1 MIQNREMT
9 MDDYLAM
16 LRRRMWVILLP
27 SLLAPLVGFA
37 VSYAFAPKYTSKSTV
52 LIEQQKVPEGY
63 VKPVVTEDLAQ
74 RITRLEQR
82 ALSAEELRPVI
93 EKVKLS
99 EGNAADISMQQIREG
114 INIQAVQTAVKD
126 EGGGRGDVPGF
137 DVSFSG
143 TSPKGAQLVCSEI
156 TNVIIRENFADR
168 EQAARE
174 TTEFLGRQAEDA
186 KRRLDELDSKLAAFK
201 GHYMG
206 QLPEDSEKNL
216 QLLMGMN
223 QQLEAN
229 TQTMNRAQQDKAY
242 AESLLAQQL
251 AAWNSTATDS
261 ADPKVLQKQM
271 SDLQSQ
277 LLQLRSRYTDDY
289 PEVSKTKA
297 DIKILQK
304 KIDEVNAATA
314 TPDPLNDSKT
324 NLAEPP
330 EVQQLRLQIHQQ
342 KETIAQTTRAQEKLQ
357 EQIKLYQG
365 RVASSPAVDQQYK
378 ALMRDYDTA
387 QRSYNDLLGKEGQA
401 QIQTAMEREQ
411 QGEQMHVLTPANLPS
426 TPSFP
431 NRLLFAGGG
440 FAGGL
445 VIGLVLAMWLEFRDE
460 SVRTE
465 ADVVA
470 LLDPPVLTQVP
481 WVATEAADSNGNGKS
496 RKRDRKETVEV

>member
-206 QLPEDSEKNL
+206 QLPEDSEPAT
-216 QLLMGMN
+216 GS
-223 QQLEAN
+223 E
-229 TQTMNRAQQDKAY
+229 Y
-242 AESLLAQQL
+242 ADHESR
-251 AAWNSTATDS
+251 STG
-261 ADPKVLQKQM
+261 
-271 SDLQSQ
+271 QS
-277 LLQLRSRYTDDY
+277 LC
-289 PEVSKTKA
+289 
-297 DIKILQK
+297 
-304 KIDEVNAATA
+304 
-314 TPDPLNDSKT
+314 
-324 NLAEPP
+324 
-330 EVQQLRLQIHQQ
+330 
-342 KETIAQTTRAQEKLQ
+342 
-357 EQIKLYQG
+357 
-365 RVASSPAVDQQYK
+365 RVAAGTAVGCMELYRYRQRRSQGPA
-378 ALMRDYDTA
+378 
-387 QRSYNDLLGKEGQA
+387 
-401 QIQTAMEREQ
+401 
-411 QGEQMHVLTPANLPS
+411 
-426 TPSFP
+426 
-431 NRLLFAGGG
+431 
-440 FAGGL
+440 
-445 VIGLVLAMWLEFRDE
+445 
-460 SVRTE
+460 E
-465 ADVVA
+465 ADVGFTKSIAATEVA
-470 LLDPPVLTQVP
+470 LH
-481 WVATEAADSNGNGKS
+481 G
-496 RKRDRKETVEV
+496 